1 VANLQPYSSFETGA
15 TIPNGSACTLS
26 FDTAHFQANTRA
38 LKVVTTAAGTGW
50 IETFGVAGN
59 AYDAAVTAGST
70 YTTSAYIYASSASS
84 SVRIDANYQ
93 NASHV
98 NVNFGAGSWVT
109 PTQNAWTRLVF
120 TGVIPSGTAYVAT
133 AFEWQSPTPSG
144 AVFWFDAMQVE
155 TGSSATAWSPGPND
169 PTGAANLWQYGSF
182 ESGPVL
188 DDVSL
193 CTTAFSSAQAWVGTR
208 SVATTI
214 SGTPGSAWAGRTSA
228 GNTTY
233 LTSVTQGSTYTAS
246 IYVRTSASSNSLTCL
261 LSWLDGSGNWVADS
275 TTTFSQVSAN
285 TWTRLTCTGVAQS
298 TFAGIWLQAQ
308 SPTANGTV
316 IYTDGWQLETGSTAT
331 AWVPGPNDPT
341 GTLPAPTN
349 LHTTAVAA
357 TTISLAWNAV
367 VSAAGYELVVALA
380 GSLTVPGVPT
390 GVTATAGDGQAVVS
404 WTAPS
409 SNGGS
414 AIIDYTV
421 TSTPGSFT
429 ATTSS
434 LSATVTGL
442 TNGTAYTFRVT
453 ARNSVGSSSAS
464 AASAAVTPSAG
475 ALAKQGFSPGGPF
488 MSLSSTDRTSDI
500 TAMVSM
506 NGKWARIDY
515 GGGDPSFFTSVADEL
530 ASHSIQTLA
539 VITGA
544 DTSAFQSLCNTFA
557 LAAIDHGV
565 RVFELWN
572 EANIGT
578 GGVTDATDYT
588 NRILKPGYTG
598 IKAAAVTRGV
608 TVTVLMTGMAPGGG
622 SQDPITFLTAIY
634 AAGGGG
640 YFDAGN
646 MHPYTWPDLPT
657 AGDAS
662 WNTFLKTQGF
672 HDVMN
677 AHGNG
682 AMKVWAT
689 EVGWP
694 TGGGTGSVTEATQAS
709 MATTFCSNWYSYYPS
724 FAGPM
729 FWYSVR
735 DYGQSG
741 TEGYF
746 GLTRQDF
753 SHKPAFATLATAYAG
768 M

>member
-1 VANLQPYSSFETGA
+1 VANLQPYSSFESGA
-15 TIPNGSACTLS
+15 TIPNGNACTLS

-50 IETFGVAGN
+50 IETFGLGGY
-59 AYDAAVTAGST
+59 AYEAAVTPGGT
-70 YTTSAYIYASSASS
+70 YTISAYIYASSASS
-84 SVRIDANYQ
+84 SVRIDADHMDS
-93 NASHV
+93 SHTHV
-98 NVNFGAGSWVT
+98 SFGAGSWIT
-109 PTQNAWTRLVF
+109 PTQNAWTRLSF
-120 TGVIPSGTAYVAT
+120 TEVVPGDTSYVAT
-133 AFEWQSPTPSG
+133 TFEWQSPTPSG

-155 TGSSATAWSPGPND
+155 AGSSATAWSPGPND
-169 PTGAANLWQYGSF
+169 PAT
-182 ESGPVL
+182 VL
-188 DDVSL
+188 S
-193 CTTAFSSAQAWVGTR
+193 
-208 SVATTI
+208 
-214 SGTPGSAWAGRTSA
+214 
-228 GNTTY
+228 
-233 LTSVTQGSTYTAS
+233 
-246 IYVRTSASSNSLTCL
+246 
-261 LSWLDGSGNWVADS
+261 
-275 TTTFSQVSAN
+275 
-285 TWTRLTCTGVAQS
+285 
-298 TFAGIWLQAQ
+298 
-308 SPTANGTV
+308 
-316 IYTDGWQLETGSTAT
+316 
-331 AWVPGPNDPT
+331 
-341 GTLPAPTN
+341 APTN

-367 VSAAGYELVVALA
+367 TGASGYELVVTPVV
-380 GSLTVPGVPT
+380 GPSYNSDGVA
-390 GVTATAGDGQAVVS
+390 VTA
-404 WTAPS
+404 
-409 SNGGS
+409 
-414 AIIDYTV
+414 
-421 TSTPGSFT
+421 
-429 ATTSS
+429 
-434 LSATVTGL
+434 LS
-442 TNGTAYTFRVT
+442 
-453 ARNSVGSSSAS
+453 
-464 AASAAVTPSAG
+464 VTPSTAAVGATMTATYTIQTNQSVTFAHLCAAVRDSANIDGPTLDFANEDSLTINTTTHAHTITRSWDHADTFHTHIAYQIGTSAWVHITTPTIDTVITGSG

-488 MSLSSTDRTSDI
+488 MSLSSSDRTSDI
-500 TAMVSM
+500 TAMAAM

-539 VITGA
+539 VINGA

-598 IKAAAVTRGV
+598 IKAAATTRGV
-608 TVTVLMTGMAPGGG
+608 TVTVLMTGMSPGGG
-622 SQDPITFLTAIY
+622 SQDPATFLTAIY
-634 AAGGGG
+634 NAGGGG

-646 MHPYTWPDLPT
+646 IHPYTWPDLPT

-672 HDVMN
+672 HDVLN
-677 AHGNG
+677 SHGDG

-694 TGGGTGSVTEATQAS
+694 TGGGTGSVSEATQAS

-729 FWYSVR
+729 MWYSVR
-735 DYGQSG
+735 DYGQPG

-753 SHKPAFATLATAYAG
+753 SHKPAFATLASAYAG

>member
-1 VANLQPYSSFETGA
+1 
-15 TIPNGSACTLS
+15 
-26 FDTAHFQANTRA
+26 
-38 LKVVTTAAGTGW
+38 
-50 IETFGVAGN
+50 
-59 AYDAAVTAGST
+59 
-70 YTTSAYIYASSASS
+70 
-84 SVRIDANYQ
+84 
-93 NASHV
+93 
-98 NVNFGAGSWVT
+98 
-109 PTQNAWTRLVF
+109 
-120 TGVIPSGTAYVAT
+120 
-133 AFEWQSPTPSG
+133 
-144 AVFWFDAMQVE
+144 M
-155 TGSSATAWSPGPND
+155 
-169 PTGAANLWQYGSF
+169 ANLWQYGSF

-214 SGTPGSAWAGRTSA
+214 SGTPGFAWAGRTSA

-261 LSWLDGSGNWVADS
+261 LGWMDGSGNWIADA

-298 TFAGIWLQAQ
+298 TFAAIWLEAQ

-331 AWVPGPNDPT
+331 AWAPGPNDPT
-341 GTLPAPTN
+341 GALPAPTN
-349 LHTTAVAA
+349 LHSTAITA
-357 TTISLAWNAV
+357 TTVAVAWNAV
-367 VSAAGYELVVALA
+367 TGASGYELVVTAVSGPAYNSDGVAVTALSVTPSTA
-380 GSLTVPGVPT
+380 AVGATMTATYTIQTNQSVTFAHLCAAVRDSANNDVPTLDFANEDSLTVNNT
-390 GVTATAGDGQAVVS
+390 THAHTITRS
-404 WTAPS
+404 WDHADTFHTHIAYQ
-409 SNGGS
+409 
-414 AIIDYTV
+414 I
-421 TSTPGSFT
+421 
-429 ATTSS
+429 
-434 LSATVTGL
+434 
-442 TNGTAYTFRVT
+442 GTAAWVHITTPTINTVIT
-453 ARNSVGSSSAS
+453 GS
-464 AASAAVTPSAG
+464 G

-488 MSLSSTDRTSDI
+488 MSLSSGDRTSDI
-500 TAMVSM
+500 TAMAAM

-539 VITGA
+539 VINGA

-572 EANIGT
+572 EPNIGT

-598 IKAAAVTRGV
+598 IKAAATTRGV
-608 TVTVLMTGMAPGGG
+608 TVTVLMAGMSPGGG
-622 SQDPITFLTAIY
+622 SQDPSTFLTAIY
-634 AAGGGG
+634 AAGGHG

-646 MHPYTWPDLPT
+646 IHPYTWPDLPT

-677 AHGNG
+677 SNGDG

-689 EVGWP
+689 EIGWP
-694 TGGGTGSVTEATQAS
+694 TGGGTGSVSEATQAS
-709 MATTFCSNWYSYYPS
+709 MATTFCNAWYSTYSS

-729 FWYSVR
+729 MWYSVR

-746 GLTRQDF
+746 GLTRSDF
-753 SHKPAFATLATAYAG
+753 SHKPAFDTLTTAYAG